1 MMDLKSL
8 DYMWLNRVG
17 ATVTK
22 TVSHMLVPSTL
33 QKNPAFE
40 TFIWLVECQ
49 EKLTLD
55 EVIDFIKNFP
65 QWYITWWKHMYESAP
80 VHVVVETCMIVWIVW
95 LLFIRKTADPKKKA
109 KDTKLT
115 EKEIKWLVKTWEPE
129 PLVPELTQAQIIQN
143 NNFVQVNGISGENG
157 NYLKV
162 DGVKHDVLNL
172 GSFDFLGLSSVPTV
186 KTNIRGALNKYGCGS
201 CGPRGFYGTIDGDLL
216 IMDEGCHEAIRT
228 GARLS
233 RSTVRTF
240 KHNDTNDLRSILEG
254 IDAED
259 RKKKRDAQQQRR
271 FIVTEGLF
279 RNTGEICALPS
290 ILALKEKFHYRMILD
305 ESGSFVVDHQ
315 RLSGPGYCF
324 SASACPFLSVAA
336 TSALAHMENNAG
348 LLADLEKNSRA
359 LAEGAAKVKG
369 MKIKGKQIQPE
380 SPIIHLEVDPALG
393 YSASQCKEIVND
405 IASRCLQRGSGIP
418 TCKFSL
424 AGVAPSLAPSIRL
437 NSNACLTSAEIKQ
450 SIKDLSS
457 SVDEA
462 LKAFKKTAAKK

>member
-1 MMDLKSL
+1 M
-8 DYMWLNRVG
+8 
-17 ATVTK
+17 
-22 TVSHMLVPSTL
+22 
-33 QKNPAFE
+33 KN
-40 TFIWLVECQ
+40 
-49 EKLTLD
+49 
-55 EVIDFIKNFP
+55 
-65 QWYITWWKHMYESAP
+65 
-80 VHVVVETCMIVWIVW
+80 
-95 LLFIRKTADPKKKA
+95 
-109 KDTKLT
+109 
-115 EKEIKWLVKTWEPE
+115 
-129 PLVPELTQAQIIQN
+129 
-143 NNFVQVNGISGENG
+143 
-157 NYLKV
+157 
-162 DGVKHDVLNL
+162 DVLNL

-201 CGPRGFYGTIDGDLL
+201 CGPRGFYGTIDVHLEFEAAIAKFMGVQEAIAYSDSASGITSTISAFAKKGDLL

-305 ESGSFVVDHQ
+305 ESGSFGTLGNTGRGVTEHFKVPVTDIEIITIAMDNVLASVGGVCIGSREVVDHQ
-315 RLSGPGYCF
+315 RLSGAGYCF

-336 TSALAHMENNAG
+336 TSALTHMENNDG
-348 LLADLEKNSRA
+348 LLGDLEKNSRA